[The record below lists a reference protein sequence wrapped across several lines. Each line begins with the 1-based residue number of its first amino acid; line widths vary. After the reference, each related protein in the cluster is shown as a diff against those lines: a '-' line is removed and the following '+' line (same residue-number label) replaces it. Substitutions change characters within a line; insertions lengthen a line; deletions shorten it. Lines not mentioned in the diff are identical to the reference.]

1 MLARGR
7 GLEQTPGL
15 HRILD
20 VSLPL
25 SHVAPGGAAFLS
37 AFYSLTALKFPFFF
51 FFAIF
56 DYEFFPYP
64 VAFLL
69 FVFFLPPRPPPLSL
83 SLSLLFMESWLFL
96 SFFLILVKINPQIPR
111 DKFI

>member
-15 HRILD
+15 RRILD

-51 FFAIF
+51 FFCNF
-56 DYEFFPYP
+56 
-64 VAFLL
+64 
-69 FVFFLPPRPPPLSL
+69 
-83 SLSLLFMESWLFL
+83 
-96 SFFLILVKINPQIPR
+96 
-111 DKFI
+111 